1 MINAEDLP
9 PRRTYNAVVDFVD
22 VNVSRGLGD
31 KAAFVDPVREL
42 TYGELQATTWRFARA
57 LRTLGLRQE
66 DRIILLLLDAVAF
79 PIAFWGA
86 IRAGVIAIPLNSM
99 LHDGRIYLYVLD
111 NPGVQTGDPHHA
123 RELFEVLAPV
133 LIKRGRQ
140 SLISS

>member
-66 DRIILLLLDAVAF
+66 SRIVLLLLDQVEF
-79 PIAFWGA
+79 PIAFWAA
-86 IRAGVIAIPLNSM
+86 I
-99 LHDGRIYLYVLD
+99 
-111 NPGVQTGDPHHA
+111 
-123 RELFEVLAPV
+123 
-133 LIKRGRQ
+133 
-140 SLISS
+140 